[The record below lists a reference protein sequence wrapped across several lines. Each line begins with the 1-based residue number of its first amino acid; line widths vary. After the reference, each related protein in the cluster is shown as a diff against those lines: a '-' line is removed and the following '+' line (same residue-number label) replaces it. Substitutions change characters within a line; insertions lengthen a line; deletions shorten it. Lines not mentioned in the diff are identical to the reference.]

1 MIIDQKLLNL
11 SYTVSQLHLSAHK
24 QSRNVAIDLLI
35 SDHYKKI
42 KTLNIFLSGRQ
53 SDYILEETKLED
65 QHTPY
70 SQQRK
75 ILALNILI
83 VLSPSTSVNTNIAAQ
98 LELVANW
105 VFSSQ
110 RFQIIAL
117 KFNVVFACF
126 LFILSLCITH
136 SYFSLTC
143 CLKNKNDNVYN
154 FGSI

>member
-1 MIIDQKLLNL
+1 M
-11 SYTVSQLHLSAHK
+11 SAHK

-98 LELVANW
+98 LELVAN
-105 VFSSQ
+105 
-110 RFQIIAL
+110 
-117 KFNVVFACF
+117 
-126 LFILSLCITH
+126 
-136 SYFSLTC
+136 
-143 CLKNKNDNVYN
+143 
-154 FGSI
+154 

>member
-1 MIIDQKLLNL
+1 M
-11 SYTVSQLHLSAHK
+11 SAHK

-70 SQQRK
+70 SQHQRK

-98 LELVANW
+98 LELVAN
-105 VFSSQ
+105 
-110 RFQIIAL
+110 
-117 KFNVVFACF
+117 
-126 LFILSLCITH
+126 
-136 SYFSLTC
+136 
-143 CLKNKNDNVYN
+143 
-154 FGSI
+154 

>member
-70 SQQRK
+70 SQHQRK

-126 LFILSLCITH
+126 LFKSLHHHSFIL
-136 SYFSLTC
+136 LTY
-143 CLKNKNDNVYN
+143 LLSKKQEW
-154 FGSI
+154 